1 MAICQLRLVLAQLLG
16 LSLDSPCFP
25 LFSWNKKILMV
36 RTENGSIGKGI
47 YEIDLEKKMGSLR
60 KS

>member
-1 MAICQLRLVLAQLLG
+1 
-16 LSLDSPCFP
+16 
-25 LFSWNKKILMV
+25 MV